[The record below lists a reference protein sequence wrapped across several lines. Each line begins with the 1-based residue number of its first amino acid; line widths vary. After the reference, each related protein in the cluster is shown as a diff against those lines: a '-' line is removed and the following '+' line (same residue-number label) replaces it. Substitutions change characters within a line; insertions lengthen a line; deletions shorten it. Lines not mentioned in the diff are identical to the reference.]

1 MEILDL
7 AIEGE
12 SENEKIQEEEME
24 VMDLTIEEQV

>member
-7 AIEGE
+7 AIESE